1 MESSW
6 RITSWKLESVS
17 KRRNS
22 SSTIGC
28 GERMQTFSNLE
39 FAVALTI
46 VTKASGI
53 GAQGQERWRSGFH
66 TRHGYARREFQRLP
80 SQGLMTSRPPSGEH
94 TRASPLKAMDLAGQT
109 AGWGSKTIR
118 RVRRQMDRSC
128 APAALPGGRPGAP

>member
-1 MESSW
+1 MESSC

-46 VTKASGI
+46 VAKASGI

-66 TRHGYARREFQRLP
+66 NRRGCARRDFQVVPSQALLRARLP
-80 SQGLMTSRPPSGEH
+80 SGKQ
-94 TRASPLKAMDLAGQT
+94 TRQALLKPWT
-109 AGWGSKTIR
+109 
-118 RVRRQMDRSC
+118 
-128 APAALPGGRPGAP
+128 